1 MSNVSEKN
9 HGKIVQVMGPVVD
22 VEFENNDLP
31 FIKDALE
38 VYSEGK
44 RLVMEVAQHIGDERV
59 RCIAM
64 GGTDGLVRGMDA
76 IDTGAPIQVPVG
88 DEVLGRM
95 FNVLGREIDGLGEV
109 KTSKRLPIHRKA
121 PSFDEQQTSA
131 EMLETGIKVI
141 YSTYESNETMYA
153 KLKTY
158 KDGAYDLV
166 VPSTY
171 YVDKMRKE
179 GMIQKIDKSKLSNFS
194 NLDPDMLNKPF
205 DPNNDYSIPYIW
217 GATAI
222 GVNGDAVDPKSVTS
236 WADLWK
242 PEYKGSLLLTD
253 DAREVFQMALRK
265 LGYSGNTTD
274 PKEIEAAYNEL
285 KKLMPNVAAFN
296 SDNPANPYMEGEVN
310 LGMIWNGS
318 AFVARQAGTPI
329 DVVWPKEG
337 GIFWMD
343 SLAIPANAKNK
354 EGALKL
360 INFLLRPDV
369 AKQVAETIGYP
380 TPNLAAR
387 KLLSPEVAND
397 KTLYP
402 DAETIKNGEW
412 QNDVGAASSIYEE
425 YYQKL
430 KAGR

>member
-1 MSNVSEKN
+1 MKLKKLFAACCAGAVLAGALTGCGGPGTDFDGTNKSSGHSNTLKLYLPGEYISDSVISDFEEEYNCHVIVENFDSNEMMYTKVSS
-9 HGKIVQVMGPVVD
+9 GDSYD
-22 VEFENNDLP
+22 VLIPSDYMIERLMKE
-31 FIKDALE
+31 
-38 VYSEGK
+38 K
-44 RLVMEVAQHIGDERV
+44 RL
-59 RCIAM
+59 
-64 GGTDGLVRGMDA
+64 
-76 IDTGAPIQVPVG
+76 
-88 DEVLGRM
+88 
-95 FNVLGREIDGLGEV
+95 
-109 KTSKRLPIHRKA
+109 
-121 PSFDEQQTSA
+121 
-131 EMLETGIKVI
+131 
-141 YSTYESNETMYA
+141 
-153 KLKTY
+153 
-158 KDGAYDLV
+158 
-166 VPSTY
+166 
-171 YVDKMRKE
+171 
-179 GMIQKIDKSKLSNFS
+179 QKIDRSAITNFDQ
-194 NLDPDMLNKPF
+194 LDPACVGMDF